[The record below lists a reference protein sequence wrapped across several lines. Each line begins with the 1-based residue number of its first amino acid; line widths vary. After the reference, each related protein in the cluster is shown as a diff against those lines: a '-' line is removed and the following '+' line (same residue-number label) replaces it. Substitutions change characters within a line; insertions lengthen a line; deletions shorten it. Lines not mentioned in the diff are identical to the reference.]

1 MQSSGLNV
9 GLLKQL
15 SGQFKQRY
23 TPPMNQPTSTSDSLM
38 SSAFDLAAQL
48 GEALEQCGAM
58 VTTAESCTG
67 GGVAHAI
74 TAVAGSSRWFSCGFV
89 TYANSA
95 KHSLLGVDKQLLE
108 RWGAVSEA
116 VVRQMAEGAARVAAA
131 DYAVAIS
138 GIAGPDGGSDDK
150 PVGTVWFAWFGPN
163 GVIAK
168 KYQLSGD
175 RAAVREQ
182 AIKISLQQLLHQ
194 VTGCNTV

>member
-1 MQSSGLNV
+1 
-9 GLLKQL
+9 
-15 SGQFKQRY
+15 
-23 TPPMNQPTSTSDSLM
+23 MNQPTSKFDSLRPTT
-38 SSAFDLAAQL
+38 FDLAAQL
-48 GEALEQCGAM
+48 GEALEQRGAT

-74 TAVAGSSRWFSCGFV
+74 TAVAGSSHWFSCGFV

-95 KHSLLGVDKQLLE
+95 KHSLLGVDTQLLE
-108 RWGAVSEA
+108 SQGAVSET

-138 GIAGPDGGSDDK
+138 GIAGPDGGSGDK
-150 PVGTVWFAWFGPN
+150 PVGTVWFAWLGPD
-163 GVIAK
+163 GVNAK

-182 AIKISLQQLLHQ
+182 AIKISLQQLLHR